1 MIGYFHTIITSM
13 AFSLLRELLSESSDP
28 SGCFCVDCGRTFDED
43 HDDCPECAGHTI
55 DRSQR

>member
-1 MIGYFHTIITSM
+1 M